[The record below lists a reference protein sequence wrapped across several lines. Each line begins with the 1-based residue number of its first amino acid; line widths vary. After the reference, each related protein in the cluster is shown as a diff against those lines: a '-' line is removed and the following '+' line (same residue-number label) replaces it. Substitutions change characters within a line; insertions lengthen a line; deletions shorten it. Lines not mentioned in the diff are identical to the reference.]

1 MRLAAAASPEGPP
14 AGGFRRLRRMTTVI
28 ALSYAWKVTIALVAL
43 FGIVFP
49 ALVTG
54 LIAFA
59 AAQMVAERKHNL
71 ERRHGHSR

>member
-1 MRLAAAASPEGPP
+1 
-14 AGGFRRLRRMTTVI
+14 MTVLV
-28 ALSYAWKVTIALVAL
+28 ALSEAWKVSIALIVI

-59 AAQMVAERKHNL
+59 AAQAMAERQENL
-71 ERRHGHSR
+71 RRRHGHER

>member
-1 MRLAAAASPEGPP
+1 MATL
-14 AGGFRRLRRMTTVI
+14 I

-59 AAQMVAERKHNL
+59 AAQMVAERKQNL